1 VDFVFD
7 LILDLIGK
15 SKQLLLLAKE
25 QKWDDFVVADAER
38 QALLVNLDI
47 TSLELSEDENDKLHS
62 QMSELILL
70 NKELELVCDEHRTNI
85 AKELKQFKNKKNVA
99 KAYLQ

>member
-1 VDFVFD
+1 MDFVFD